1 MQLRR
6 IVFAQCLG
14 FFALAALVG
23 AAGPVNETDGVAI
36 KGYDP
41 VAYFTQGRAVRGL
54 PDITAADSGVTYRFA
69 DTGDRAL
76 FVADP
81 AHYRPE
87 FGGYCAFG
95 TSRGYKADIDPQ
107 AFSII
112 EGKLYLNYSLKV
124 QQTWRGDIPAF
135 LAKARANWQEV
146 EQKPE
151 VTR

>member
-1 MQLRR
+1 MQSRR
-6 IVFAQCLG
+6 MMFAQCL
-14 FFALAALVG
+14 ALLGAAALVA

-41 VAYFTQGRAVRGL
+41 VAYFTLGRAVSGR

-69 DTGDRAL
+69 DIGNRAA

-81 AHYRPE
+81 AQYRPE

-146 EQKPE
+146 EQKQE